1 MINAKQLLA
10 DLQAQQKKL
19 ENDLRQQTE
28 ALPELKARLE
38 AEYAA
43 ARDAGR
49 TADTYGTWRDHQVTQ
64 SAVAWVLACTF
75 VRFAEDTGLLPTP
88 RLSGPGDALRR
99 ARDAFGEFVRQR
111 PTDHERHYLKSVFDG
126 LAEFPALTGLF
137 GRAHN
142 PLFAIPPT
150 YEAARDLLAFW
161 QQTDPDSGE
170 LRHDFSDPELDT
182 RFLGDLYQDLSEAAR
197 KRYALLQTP
206 EFVEA
211 FILDRTLEP
220 AIRTFG
226 LDGIRLI
233 DPTCGSGHFL
243 LGAFQRLLDHWQ
255 RSAPGMDARERVIK
269 ALAGVYGV
277 DLNPFAVAIAR
288 FRLLVAALRAS
299 GIRTLREAPGWTFNV
314 TTGDSLLH
322 GPRFGEGEL
331 GFEQTGIAAEYR
343 HVYAAEDHTDLHR
356 ILGQRYHAVV
366 GNPPYITASDSALN
380 ALYRERYETC
390 HRKFSL
396 GVPFTERFFQ
406 LAELGASVPAGF
418 VGLITADSFMKR
430 EFGKKLIEEWFPRQ
444 DLTHLIHTSGA
455 YIPGHGTP
463 TVILFGRNRKPVAR
477 TVRAVLGIRGEPS
490 TPTNPAQG
498 LVWRSI
504 VELTDRPGETNEYI
518 SVADMERERL
528 GTHPWSLQGGS
539 TPDVLD
545 IVERQP
551 RKLGSITAVIGVF
564 GISAADELMLAARQD
579 FRRAG
584 IETSW
589 IRPLAVGDEVRDW
602 INSPTLC
609 AFFPYDQGK
618 LLSIADAPEVLS
630 WAWSTRTTLGN
641 RATFSKK
648 TYFEEG
654 RPWWEWHQVSLDR
667 LQPPLTII
675 FSEVATHN
683 HFVLDRGGMV
693 FNRTAPVIKLPVG
706 VGEDDHL
713 GLLGVLNSSTAC
725 FWLRQKCHNK
735 GEGGGTR
742 VEAGNSALGNED
754 WKNHFA
760 FNSTRVAQFPL
771 CEYLPI
777 DQARLIDTLAR
788 DLHRHRP
795 AALVTQLPLAR
806 AELGAH
812 RAQADALFARIV
824 VLQEEL
830 DWWSY
835 RAYGL
840 LDDDLTF
847 DSEPPGIVPG
857 QRAFEI
863 VLARRVAA
871 GEVETAWFARH
882 GSTPLTEV
890 PTHWPAD
897 YRALVERRIALIES
911 HPWVGLLERPEYKRR
926 WNQPGWDELEQAALR
941 GWLLDR
947 LEAPRYWPEP
957 ALQRVADL
965 AARAERDAD
974 FMAVAALYTGQP
986 AFDVTALV
994 RALLAD
1000 ESVPA
1005 LKVLRYKPAGLR
1017 KRADWEHTWEQ
1028 QRREDAI
1035 DAAVAAEHPRRD
1047 DEDDAQWQA
1056 RIKPEQDRRK
1066 LAEVGRL
1073 PAPPKYTSADFL
1085 KPAYWRLR
1093 GGLDVPKERCFTVP
1107 DPRAPGDWLYGWAG
1121 WNPAQRVR
1129 ALAGA
1134 WIDGL
1139 ERSGA
1144 DPAQLLPLLVAID
1157 EELPWVLQWHNA
1169 IDPDTD
1175 VRPGDYFR
1183 DWLAQ
1188 QLNHHH
1194 WTRQTLADWQPAA
1207 APRRGRRSR
1216 SAS

>member
-1 MINAKQLLA
+1 MINARQLLT

-19 ENDLRQQTE
+19 ENDLRQQAE

-38 AEYAA
+38 AEYKA

-49 TADTYGTWRDHQVTQ
+49 TADTFNIWREHQVTQ

-111 PTDHERHYLKSVFDG
+111 PTDHERHYLESVFDG

-142 PLFAIPPT
+142 PLFAMPPSF
-150 YEAARDLLAFW
+150 EAARDLLAFW
-161 QQTDPDSGE
+161 QQTDPDTGA
-170 LRHDFSDPELDT
+170 LRHDFSDPDLDT

-206 EFVEA
+206 EFVEE

-220 AIRTFG
+220 AIRSFG

-243 LGAFQRLLDHWQ
+243 LGAFQRLLAHWQ
-255 RSAPGMDARERVIK
+255 RSAPGLDARERVIK

-288 FRLLVAALRAS
+288 FRLLVAALQAS

-322 GPRFGEGEL
+322 GRRFDLL
-331 GFEQTGIAAEYR
+331 GADDLAQRYPHAY
-343 HVYAAEDHTDLHR
+343 VAEDIDAINR

-406 LAELGASVPAGF
+406 LAEPNGDTPAGY

-430 EFGKKLIEEWFPRQ
+430 EFGKKLIEDWFPRQ

-463 TVILFGRNRKPVAR
+463 TVILLGRNRAPVAS

-490 TPTNPAQG
+490 TPDDPAQG

-504 VELTDRPGETNEYI
+504 VELTDRPGASNEYI
-518 SVADMERERL
+518 SVADMDRARL
-528 GTHPWSLQGGS
+528 GTHPWSLQGG
-539 TPDVLD
+539 
-545 IVERQP
+545 
-551 RKLGSITAVIGVF
+551 G
-564 GISAADELMLAARQD
+564 
-579 FRRAG
+579 
-584 IETSW
+584 
-589 IRPLAVGDEVRDW
+589 
-602 INSPTLC
+602 
-609 AFFPYDQGK
+609 
-618 LLSIADAPEVLS
+618 APEVLDVINRAPFKLGGVATAVGVFGMTNADEVMLAS
-630 WAWSTRTTLGN
+630 PSDFVRSGVEPRWVRPLVLGDGIRDWSLSPETYSLFPYEGGILAPLDQDSGFHRWVWPARTVLGN
-641 RATFSKK
+641 RATFGKG
-648 TYFEEG
+648 TYFDEG
-654 RPWWEWHQVSLDR
+654 RSWWEWHQIATER
-667 LQPPLTII
+667 LTPPLTIT
-675 FSEVATHN
+675 FAFVATHN
-683 HFVLDRGGMV
+683 HFVLDRGGKV
-693 FNRTAPVIKLPVG
+693 FNRTAPVIKLPAG
-706 VGEDDHL
+706 ASEDEHL
-713 GLLGVLNSSTAC
+713 GLLGLLNSSTGC
-725 FWLRQKCHNK
+725 FWIQQVSHNK
-735 GEGGGTR
+735 GGPGGGSTKDEKWHDFYEH
-742 VEAGNSALGNED
+742 EATKLV
-754 WKNHFA
+754 
-760 FNSTRVAQFPL
+760 RFPL
-771 CEYLPI
+771 PESRPLELTR
-777 DQARLIDTLAR
+777 QLDTLAR
-788 DLHRHRP
+788 ERESHLP
-795 AALVTQLPLAR
+795 AALAAQLPLSR
-806 AELGAH
+806 AELDAH
-812 RAQADALFARIV
+812 HAQADALFARLIA
-824 VLQEEL
+824 LQDDL

-840 LDDDLTF
+840 LDDALTF
-847 DSEPPGIVPG
+847 TGEPPGIALG

-863 VLARRVAA
+863 VLARRIAA
-871 GEVETAWFARH
+871 GEVETKWFERH
-882 GSTPLTEV
+882 GSTPITEV
-890 PTHWPAD
+890 PGHWPAD

-911 HPWVGLLERPEYKRR
+911 HPWIGLLERPEYKRR
-926 WNQPGWDELEQAALR
+926 WNQPGWDDLEKVALR
-941 GWLLDR
+941 GWLLGR
-947 LEAPRYWPEP
+947 LETPACWPEP
-957 ALQRVADL
+957 ALQRIGDL

-974 FMAVAALYTGQP
+974 FMAVAALLTGQP
-986 AFDVTALV
+986 AFDLAALL
-994 RALLAD
+994 RDLLAD

-1017 KRADWEHTWEQ
+1017 KRADWEHTWDQ

-1035 DAAVAAEHPRRD
+1035 DAAVAAEHPRAEGESEAD
-1047 DEDDAQWQA
+1047 WQA
-1056 RIKPEQDRRK
+1056 RIKPEQDQRK
-1066 LAEVGRL
+1066 LAEIGRL

-1085 KPAYWRLR
+1085 KPGYWRLR

-1107 DPRAPGDWLYGWAG
+1107 DPQSPGDWLYGWAG

-1134 WIDGL
+1134 FIDGI

-1144 DPAQLLPLLVAID
+1144 DPAQLLPLLIALD
-1157 EELPWVLQWHNA
+1157 EALPWVLQWHNA

-1175 VRPGDYFR
+1175 VRPGDYFQQ
-1183 DWLAQ
+1183 WLGE

-1194 WTRQTLADWQPAA
+1194 WTRQTLAEWQPPAA
-1207 APRRGRRSR
+1207 ARRGRRPR
-1216 SAS
+1216 AAS

>member
-1 MINAKQLLA
+1 MINARQLLT
-10 DLQAQQKKL
+10 DLQAQQRRL

-28 ALPELKARLE
+28 ALPELKQRLE
-38 AEYAA
+38 AEYKD

-49 TADTYGTWRDHQVTQ
+49 TADTFNIWREHQVTQ

-111 PTDHERHYLKSVFDG
+111 PTDHERHYLEAVFDG

-142 PLFAIPPT
+142 PLFAMPPSF
-150 YEAARDLLAFW
+150 EAARDLLAFW
-161 QQTDPDSGE
+161 QQTDPDSGA
-170 LRHDFSDPELDT
+170 LRHDFSDPDLDT

-206 EFVEA
+206 EFVEE

-220 AIRTFG
+220 AIKAFG

-243 LGAFQRLLDHWQ
+243 LGAFQRLLGHWQ

-288 FRLLVAALRAS
+288 FRLLVAALQAS
-299 GIRTLREAPGWTFNV
+299 GIRTLREAPGWTFNL

-322 GPRFGEGEL
+322 GRRFDLL
-331 GFEQTGIAAEYR
+331 GADDLAQRYPHAF
-343 HVYAAEDHTDLHR
+343 AAEDIDEVNR

-380 ALYRERYETC
+380 QLYRERYETC

-406 LAELGASVPAGF
+406 LAETNGDAPAGY

-463 TVILFGRNRKPVAR
+463 TVILFGRNRAPVAS

-490 TPTNPAQG
+490 KPEDPAQG

-504 VELTDRPGETNEYI
+504 VELTDRPGASNEYI
-518 SVADMERERL
+518 SVSDMERNRL
-528 GTHPWSLQGGS
+528 GKHPWSLQGGS
-539 TPDVLD
+539 TPEVLD
-545 IVERQP
+545 AINAAATSKLSKHVTDIGFGAILGEDDAFMVSESRSDPRRPVETRV
-551 RKLGSITAVIGVF
+551 L
-564 GISAADELMLAARQD
+564 
-579 FRRAG
+579 
-584 IETSW
+584 
-589 IRPLAVGDEVRDW
+589 PLVEGDIVRDW
-602 INSPTLC
+602 GLSPVTEVI
-609 AFFPYDQGK
+609 FPYDSQIE
-618 LLSIADAPEVLS
+618 LLPE
-630 WAWSTRTTLGN
+630 AGLGN
-641 RATFSKK
+641 VLWPLRTLLANRNDFGGK
-648 TYFEEG
+648 TYQDAG
-654 RPWWEWHQVSLDR
+654 RAYWSYHQIPVDR
-667 LQPPLTII
+667 NRIPLTIS
-675 FSEVATHN
+675 FAFVATHN
-683 HFVLDRGGMV
+683 HFVLDRGGKV
-693 FNRTAPVIKLPVG
+693 FNRTAPVIKLPAG
-706 VGEDDHL
+706 TSEDDHL
-713 GLLGVLNSSTAC
+713 GLLGLLNSATAC
-725 FWLRQKCHNK
+725 FWMKQVCFNK
-735 GEGGGTR
+735 GMGDEHWADRFEHDGSKVG
-742 VEAGNSALGNED
+742 A
-754 WKNHFA
+754 
-760 FNSTRVAQFPL
+760 FPL
-771 CEYLPI
+771 IEEGPLELTR
-777 DQARLIDTLAR
+777 QVDTLAR
-788 DLHRHRP
+788 ERESQLP
-795 AALVTQLPLAR
+795 AALTARLPLSR
-806 AELGAH
+806 TELDAH
-812 RAQADALFARIV
+812 RAQADALFARMV
-824 VLQEEL
+824 ALQDEL

-840 LDDDLTF
+840 LGDDLTF
-847 DSEPPGIVPG
+847 ASEPPGIVPG

-863 VLARRVAA
+863 VLARRIAA
-871 GEVETAWFARH
+871 GETESTWFARH
-882 GSTPLTEV
+882 GSTPITELPAV
-890 PTHWPAD
+890 WPAD
-897 YRALVERRIALIES
+897 YRTLVERRIALIES
-911 HPWVGLLERPEYKRR
+911 HPWIGLLERPEYKRR
-926 WNQPGWDELEQAALR
+926 WNQPGWQELEQAALR

-947 LEAPRYWPEP
+947 LETPAYWPEP
-957 ALQRVADL
+957 ALQRIADL
-965 AARAERDAD
+965 ADHAGRDAD

-986 AFDVTALV
+986 AFDLAALL
-994 RALLAD
+994 RDLLAD

-1017 KRADWEHTWEQ
+1017 KRADWEHTWDQ

-1035 DAAVAAEHPRRD
+1035 DAAVAAEHPRYD
-1047 DEDDAQWQA
+1047 GEDEAQWQA
-1056 RIKPEQDRRK
+1056 RIKPEQDKRK
-1066 LAEVGRL
+1066 LAEIGRL

-1085 KPAYWRLR
+1085 KSGYWRLR

-1107 DPRAPGDWLYGWAG
+1107 DPQSPGDWLYGWAG

-1134 WIDGL
+1134 FIHGI

-1144 DPAQLLPLLVAID
+1144 DPTQLLPLLIALD
-1157 EELPWVLQWHNA
+1157 EALPWVLQWHNA

-1175 VRPGDYFR
+1175 VRPGDYFQQ
-1183 DWLAQ
+1183 WLGE

-1194 WTRQTLADWQPAA
+1194 WTRQTLADWQPPAA
-1207 APRRGRRSR
+1207 TRRGRRPR
-1216 SAS
+1216 AAS

>member
-1 MINAKQLLA
+1 MINAKQLLT
-10 DLQAQQKKL
+10 DLQAQQRKL

-28 ALPELKARLE
+28 ALPELKARLQ
-38 AEYAA
+38 AEYKA

-49 TADTYGTWRDHQVTQ
+49 TADTFNVWRDHQVTQ

-111 PTDHERHYLKSVFDG
+111 PTDHERHYLESVFDG

-161 QQTDPDSGE
+161 QQTDPDSGA

-206 EFVEA
+206 EFVEE

-220 AIRTFG
+220 AIKTFG

-255 RSAPGMDARERVIK
+255 RSAPGLDARERVIK
-269 ALAGVYGV
+269 ALGGVYGV

-288 FRLLVAALRAS
+288 FRLLVAALQAS

-322 GPRFGEGEL
+322 GRRFDLL
-331 GFEQTGIAAEYR
+331 GADDLSQRYPHA
-343 HVYAAEDHTDLHR
+343 YAAEDLEAINR

-380 ALYRERYETC
+380 ALYRERYDTC

-406 LAELGASVPAGF
+406 LAETNGDTPAGY

-430 EFGKKLIEEWFPRQ
+430 EFGKKLIEDWFPRQ

-463 TVILFGRNRKPVAR
+463 TVILFGRNRAPVAG

-490 TPTNPAQG
+490 TPEDPAQG

-504 VELTDRPGETNEYI
+504 VDLTDKPGEANEYI
-518 SVADMERERL
+518 SVSDMERDRL
-528 GTHPWSLQGGS
+528 GKHPWSLQGGS
-539 TPDVLD
+539 TPEVLD
-545 IVERQP
+545 VINRASL
-551 RKLGSITAVIGVF
+551 KLGKVASAVGVF
-564 GISAADELMLAARQD
+564 GMTNADEVMLAASSD
-579 FRRAG
+579 FVRRG
-584 IETSW
+584 VEQGWT
-589 IRPLAVGDEVRDW
+589 RPLVLGDGIRDW
-602 INSPTLC
+602 TVTPETQSL
-609 AFFPYDQGK
+609 FPYEDGV
-618 LLSIADAPEVLS
+618 LVSINQTSGLYRWLWPS
-630 WAWSTRTTLGN
+630 RTTLGN
-641 RATFSKK
+641 RATFGKG
-648 TYFEEG
+648 TYFDEG
-654 RPWWEWHQVSLDR
+654 RPWWEWHQIATER
-667 LQPPLTII
+667 LVPPLTIT
-675 FSEVATHN
+675 FAEVATHN
-683 HFVLDRGGMV
+683 HFVLDRGGKV
-693 FNRTAPVIKLPVG
+693 FNRTAPVIKLPAG
-706 VGEDDHL
+706 ASEDDHL
-713 GLLGVLNSSTAC
+713 GLLGLLNSSTANFWMRQHC
-725 FWLRQKCHNK
+725 FNK
-735 GEGGGTR
+735 GLGEEPFADRIQRAGTQ
-742 VEAGNSALGNED
+742 VGA
-754 WKNHFA
+754 
-760 FNSTRVAQFPL
+760 FPL
-771 CEYLPI
+771 PE
-777 DQARLIDTLAR
+777 ARPVELARRLDTLAR
-788 DLHRHRP
+788 ERESHLP
-795 AALVTQLPLAR
+795 AALATQLPLSR
-806 AELGAH
+806 VELDAH
-812 RAQADALFARIV
+812 RAQADVLFARMV
-824 VLQEEL
+824 ALQDEL

-835 RAYGL
+835 CAYGL

-847 DSEPPGIVPG
+847 ASEPPGIVPG

-863 VLARRVAA
+863 VLARRIAA
-871 GEVETAWFARH
+871 GEVETKWFERH
-882 GSTPLTEV
+882 GSTPITEL

-911 HPWVGLLERPEYKRR
+911 HPWIGLLERPEYKRR
-926 WNQPGWDELEQAALR
+926 WNQPGWRELEQAALR
-941 GWLLDR
+941 SWLLDR
-947 LEAPRYWPEP
+947 LETPRYWPEP
-957 ALQRVADL
+957 ALQRIGDL

-986 AFDVTALV
+986 AFDLA
-994 RALLAD
+994 ALLRD
-1000 ESVPA
+1000 LLDGESVPA

-1017 KRADWEHTWEQ
+1017 KRADWEHTWDQ

-1047 DEDDAQWQA
+1047 DEDEAQWQA
-1056 RIKPEQDRRK
+1056 RIKPEQDKRK

-1107 DPRAPGDWLYGWAG
+1107 DPQAPGDWLYGWAG

-1134 WIDGL
+1134 WIDGE

-1144 DPAQLLPLLVAID
+1144 DPAQLLPLLVAVD

-1188 QLNHHH
+1188 QLNRHH
-1194 WTRQTLADWQPAA
+1194 WTRQTLAEWQPPA
-1207 APRRGRRSR
+1207 APRRGRRAPST
-1216 SAS
+1216 S

>member
-1 MINAKQLLA
+1 MINARQLLT

-19 ENDLRQQTE
+19 ENDLRQQAE

-38 AEYAA
+38 AEYKA

-49 TADTYGTWRDHQVTQ
+49 TADTFNIWREHQVTQ

-111 PTDHERHYLKSVFDG
+111 PTDHERHYLESVFDG

-142 PLFAIPPT
+142 PLFAMPPSF
-150 YEAARDLLAFW
+150 EAARDLLAFW
-161 QQTDPDSGE
+161 QQTDPDTGA
-170 LRHDFSDPELDT
+170 LRHDFSDPDLDT

-206 EFVEA
+206 EFVEE

-220 AIRTFG
+220 AIKTFG

-243 LGAFQRLLDHWQ
+243 LGAFQRLLAHWQ
-255 RSAPGMDARERVIK
+255 RSAPGLDARERVIK

-288 FRLLVAALRAS
+288 FRLLVAALQAS

-322 GPRFGEGEL
+322 GRRFDLL
-331 GFEQTGIAAEYR
+331 GADDLAQRYPHAY
-343 HVYAAEDHTDLHR
+343 VAEDIDAINR

-406 LAELGASVPAGF
+406 LAEPNGDTPAGY

-430 EFGKKLIEEWFPRQ
+430 EFGKKLIEDWFPRQ

-463 TVILFGRNRKPVAR
+463 TVILLGRNRAPVAS

-490 TPTNPAQG
+490 TPDDPAQG

-504 VELTDRPGETNEYI
+504 VELTDRPGASNEYI
-518 SVADMERERL
+518 SVADMDRARL
-528 GTHPWSLQGGS
+528 GTHPWSLQGG
-539 TPDVLD
+539 
-545 IVERQP
+545 
-551 RKLGSITAVIGVF
+551 G
-564 GISAADELMLAARQD
+564 
-579 FRRAG
+579 
-584 IETSW
+584 
-589 IRPLAVGDEVRDW
+589 
-602 INSPTLC
+602 
-609 AFFPYDQGK
+609 
-618 LLSIADAPEVLS
+618 APEVLDVINRAPFKLGGVATAVGVFGMTNADEVMLAS
-630 WAWSTRTTLGN
+630 PSDFVRSGVEPRWVRPLVLGDGIRDWSLSPETYSLFPYEGGILAPLDQDSGFHRWVWPARTVLGN
-641 RATFSKK
+641 RATFGKG
-648 TYFEEG
+648 TYFDEG
-654 RPWWEWHQVSLDR
+654 RSWWEWHQIATER
-667 LQPPLTII
+667 LTPPLTIT
-675 FSEVATHN
+675 FAFVATHN
-683 HFVLDRGGMV
+683 HFVLDRGGKV
-693 FNRTAPVIKLPVG
+693 FNRTAPVIKLPAG
-706 VGEDDHL
+706 ASEDEHL
-713 GLLGVLNSSTAC
+713 GLLGLLNSSTGC
-725 FWLRQKCHNK
+725 FWIQQVSHNK
-735 GEGGGTR
+735 GGPGGGSTKDEKWHDFYEH
-742 VEAGNSALGNED
+742 EATKLV
-754 WKNHFA
+754 
-760 FNSTRVAQFPL
+760 RFPL
-771 CEYLPI
+771 PESRPLELTR
-777 DQARLIDTLAR
+777 QLDTLAR
-788 DLHRHRP
+788 ERESHLP
-795 AALVTQLPLAR
+795 AALAAQLPLSR
-806 AELGAH
+806 AELDAH
-812 RAQADALFARIV
+812 HAQADALFARLIA
-824 VLQEEL
+824 LQDDL

-840 LDDDLTF
+840 LDDALTF
-847 DSEPPGIVPG
+847 TGEPPGIALG

-863 VLARRVAA
+863 VLARRIAA
-871 GEVETAWFARH
+871 GEVETKWFERH
-882 GSTPLTEV
+882 GSTPITEV
-890 PTHWPAD
+890 PGHWPAD

-911 HPWVGLLERPEYKRR
+911 HPWIGLLERPEYKRR
-926 WNQPGWDELEQAALR
+926 WNQPGWDDLEKVALR
-941 GWLLDR
+941 GWLLGR
-947 LEAPRYWPEP
+947 LETPACWPEP
-957 ALQRVADL
+957 ALQRIGDL

-974 FMAVAALYTGQP
+974 FMAVAALLTGQP
-986 AFDVTALV
+986 AFDLAALL
-994 RALLAD
+994 RDLLAD

-1017 KRADWEHTWEQ
+1017 KRADWEHTWDQ

-1035 DAAVAAEHPRRD
+1035 DAAVAAEHPRAEGESEAD
-1047 DEDDAQWQA
+1047 WQA
-1056 RIKPEQDRRK
+1056 RIKPEQDQRK
-1066 LAEVGRL
+1066 LAEIGRL

-1085 KPAYWRLR
+1085 KPGYWRLR

-1107 DPRAPGDWLYGWAG
+1107 DPQSPGDWLYGWAG

-1134 WIDGL
+1134 FIDGI

-1144 DPAQLLPLLVAID
+1144 DPAQLLPLLIALD
-1157 EELPWVLQWHNA
+1157 EALPWVLQWHNA

-1175 VRPGDYFR
+1175 VRPGDYFQQ
-1183 DWLAQ
+1183 WLGE

-1194 WTRQTLADWQPAA
+1194 WTRQTLAEWQPPAA
-1207 APRRGRRSR
+1207 ARRGRRPR
-1216 SAS
+1216 AAS

>member
-1 MINAKQLLA
+1 MINARQLLT

-28 ALPELKARLE
+28 ALPELKQRLE
-38 AEYAA
+38 AEYKD

-111 PTDHERHYLKSVFDG
+111 PTDHERHYLESVFDG

-142 PLFAIPPT
+142 PLFAMPPSF
-150 YEAARDLLAFW
+150 EAARDLLAFW
-161 QQTDPDSGE
+161 QQTDPDTGA
-170 LRHDFSDPELDT
+170 LRHDFSDPDLDT

-206 EFVEA
+206 EFVEE

-220 AIRTFG
+220 AIKTFG

-255 RSAPGMDARERVIK
+255 RSAPGLDARERVIH

-299 GIRTLREAPGWTFNV
+299 GIRTLREAPGWQFNV

-322 GPRFGEGEL
+322 GRRFDLL
-331 GFEQTGIAAEYR
+331 GADDLAQRYPHAY
-343 HVYAAEDHTDLHR
+343 VAEDIDAINR

-406 LAELGASVPAGF
+406 LAEPNGDTPAGY

-430 EFGKKLIEEWFPRQ
+430 EFGKKLIEDWFPRQ

-463 TVILFGRNRKPVAR
+463 TVILLGRNRAPVAS

-490 TPTNPAQG
+490 TPEDPAQG

-504 VELTDRPGETNEYI
+504 VELADRPGASNEYI
-518 SVADMERERL
+518 SVADMARDRL
-528 GTHPWSLQGGS
+528 GKHPWSLQGG
-539 TPDVLD
+539 
-545 IVERQP
+545 
-551 RKLGSITAVIGVF
+551 G
-564 GISAADELMLAARQD
+564 
-579 FRRAG
+579 
-584 IETSW
+584 
-589 IRPLAVGDEVRDW
+589 
-602 INSPTLC
+602 
-609 AFFPYDQGK
+609 
-618 LLSIADAPEVLS
+618 APEVLDAINAAATGKLS
-630 WAWSTRTTLGN
+630 DHVTDIGFGAILGEDDAFMVSESHSDRRRKTEARVLPLVEGDIVRDWGLSPVTGVIFPYDEQIELASESSLSNVLWPIRTLLAN
-641 RATFSKK
+641 RNDFGGR
-648 TYFEEG
+648 TYQDAG
-654 RPWWEWHQVSLDR
+654 RAYWCYHQIPVER
-667 LQPPLTII
+667 NRIPLTIT
-675 FSEVATHN
+675 FAFVATHN
-683 HFVLDRGGMV
+683 HFVLDRGGKV
-693 FNRTAPVIKLPVG
+693 FNRTAPVIKLPAG
-706 VGEDDHL
+706 ASEDEHL
-713 GLLGVLNSSTAC
+713 GLLGLLNSSTAC
-725 FWLRQKCHNK
+725 FWMKQVCFNK
-735 GEGGGTR
+735 GMGEEHWADRFEHDGSKVG
-742 VEAGNSALGNED
+742 A
-754 WKNHFA
+754 
-760 FNSTRVAQFPL
+760 FPL
-771 CEYLPI
+771 IEERPLE
-777 DQARLIDTLAR
+777 LAR
-788 DLHRHRP
+788 KLDACAVERESDLP
-795 AALVTQLPLAR
+795 SGLVAQLPLSR
-806 AELGAH
+806 TELDAH
-812 RAQADALFARIV
+812 HAQADALFARMV
-824 VLQEEL
+824 ALQDEL

-847 DSEPPGIVPG
+847 ASEPPGIALG
-857 QRAFEI
+857 ERAFEI
-863 VLARRVAA
+863 VLARRIAA
-871 GEVETAWFARH
+871 GEVETKWFERH
-882 GSTPLTEV
+882 GSTPITEL
-890 PTHWPAD
+890 PAHWPAD
-897 YRALVERRIALIES
+897 YRALVERRTALIES
-911 HPWVGLLERPEYKRR
+911 HPWIGLLERPEYKRR
-926 WNQPGWDELEQAALR
+926 WNQPRWHELEQAALR

-947 LEAPRYWPEP
+947 LETPRYWPEP

-965 AARAERDAD
+965 ADHAGRDAD

-986 AFDVTALV
+986 AFDPA
-994 RALLAD
+994 ALLRELLGD

-1005 LKVLRYKPAGLR
+1005 LKALRYKPAGLR
-1017 KRADWEHTWEQ
+1017 KRADWEHTWDQ

-1035 DAAVAAEHPRRD
+1035 DAAVAAEHPRAE
-1047 DEDDAQWQA
+1047 DESEPNWQA
-1056 RIKPEQDRRK
+1056 RIKPEQDQRK
-1066 LAEVGRL
+1066 LAEIGRL

-1085 KPAYWRLR
+1085 KPGYWRLR

-1107 DPRAPGDWLYGWAG
+1107 DPQSAGDWLYGWAG

-1134 WIDGL
+1134 FIDGV

-1144 DPAQLLPLLVAID
+1144 DPAQLLPLLIALD

-1175 VRPGDYFR
+1175 VRPGDYFQQ
-1183 DWLAQ
+1183 WLGE

-1194 WTRQTLADWQPAA
+1194 WTRQTLAEWQPPA
-1207 APRRGRRSR
+1207 APRQGRRR
-1216 SAS
+1216 PAS

>member
-1 MINAKQLLA
+1 MINARQLLA
-10 DLQAQQKKL
+10 DLQAQQRKL

-28 ALPELKARLE
+28 AVPELRARLE
-38 AEYAA
+38 AEYAD

-49 TADTYGTWRDHQVTQ
+49 TADTYRTWRDHQVTQ

-111 PTDHERHYLKSVFDG
+111 PTDHERHYLESVFDG

-170 LRHDFSDPELDT
+170 LRHDFSDPKLDT

-206 EFVEA
+206 EFVES

-243 LGAFQRLLDHWQ
+243 LGAFQRLLDYWQ
-255 RSAPGMDARERVIK
+255 RREPGLDARERVIN
-269 ALAGVYGV
+269 ALEGVYGV

-288 FRLLVAALRAS
+288 FRLLVAALKAT
-299 GIRTLREAPGWTFNV
+299 GIRTLREAPGWKFNV

-322 GPRFGEGEL
+322 GRRFDLL
-331 GFEQTGIAAEYR
+331 GADDLSQRYPHA
-343 HVYAAEDHTDLHR
+343 YAAEDIDEVNR

-406 LAELGASVPAGF
+406 LAETNGDTPAGF

-430 EFGKKLIEEWFPRQ
+430 EFGKKLIEDWFPRQ

-463 TVILFGRNRKPVAR
+463 TVILFGRNRAPVAG

-490 TPTNPAQG
+490 TPDDPAQG
-498 LVWRSI
+498 RVWRSI
-504 VELTDRPGETNEYI
+504 VELTDRPGESNEYI
-518 SVADMERERL
+518 SVSDMARGRL
-528 GTHPWSLQGGS
+528 GKHPWSLQGGGAPEVMDAINAAAAS
-539 TPDVLD
+539 KLSAHVTDIGFGAILGEDDAFMVSASCSDRRRRVETRVLPLVEGD
-545 IVERQP
+545 I
-551 RKLGSITAVIGVF
+551 
-564 GISAADELMLAARQD
+564 
-579 FRRAG
+579 
-584 IETSW
+584 
-589 IRPLAVGDEVRDW
+589 VRDW
-602 INSPTLC
+602 GVSPATEVI
-609 AFFPYDQGK
+609 FPYDPQIE
-618 LLSIADAPEVLS
+618 LLPE
-630 WAWSTRTTLGN
+630 AGLGN
-641 RATFSKK
+641 VLWPLRTLLANRNDFGGRTYQDAGRAYWS
-648 TYFEEG
+648 Y
-654 RPWWEWHQVSLDR
+654 HQIPVDR
-667 LQPPLTII
+667 NRIPLTIT
-675 FSEVATHN
+675 FAFVATHN
-683 HFVLDRGGMV
+683 HFVLDRGGKV
-693 FNRTAPVIKLPVG
+693 FNRTAPVIKLPAG
-706 VGEDDHL
+706 TSEDEHL
-713 GLLGVLNSSTAC
+713 GLLGLLNSSVAG
-725 FWLRQKCHNK
+725 FWGRTTLFNK
-735 GEGGGTR
+735 GGGGTKSKLASEVWENFLEWEGTKLR
-742 VEAGNSALGNED
+742 VFPVTKQRPLEL
-754 WKNHFA
+754 
-760 FNSTRVAQFPL
+760 TRQL
-771 CEYLPI
+771 
-777 DQARLIDTLAR
+777 DTLVRER
-788 DLHRHRP
+788 DSHLP
-795 AALVTQLPLAR
+795 AALAAQLPLSR
-806 AELGAH
+806 VELDAH
-812 RAQADALFARIV
+812 RAQADALFARMV
-824 VLQEEL
+824 ALHDEL

-847 DSEPPGIVPG
+847 ASEPPGIVPG

-863 VLARRVAA
+863 VLARRIAA
-871 GEVETAWFARH
+871 GETESTWFTRH
-882 GSTPLTEV
+882 GSTPITEV
-890 PTHWPAD
+890 PSHWPAD
-897 YRALVERRIALIES
+897 YRALVERRIELIGS
-911 HPWVGLLERPEYKRR
+911 NDWINLLERPEYKRR
-926 WNQPGWDELEQAALR
+926 WNQPAWDDLEKSALR

-947 LEAPRYWPEP
+947 LETAAFWPEP
-957 ALQRVADL
+957 ALQRVGDL

-974 FMAVAALYTGQP
+974 FMAVAALYTGQH
-986 AFDVTALV
+986 AFDPSALV
-994 RALLAD
+994 RELVAE

-1005 LKVLRYKPAGLR
+1005 LKALRYKESGLR

-1035 DAAVAAEHPRRD
+1035 DAAVAAANPRRD
-1047 DEDDAQWQA
+1047 DESEDDWQA

-1073 PAPPKYTSADFL
+1073 PAPPKYKSSDFL
-1085 KPAYWRLR
+1085 RTPYWRLR
-1093 GGLDVPKERCFTVP
+1093 GGLDVPRERFFTVP
-1107 DPRAPGDWLYGWAG
+1107 DPQSPADWLYGWAG

-1144 DPAQLLPLLVAID
+1144 DPDQLLPLLVALD
-1157 EELPWVLQWHNA
+1157 EELPWVLQWHND

-1175 VRPGDYFR
+1175 ARPGDYFR

-1188 QLNHHH
+1188 QLNQHH
-1194 WTRQTLADWQPAA
+1194 WTRQTLTERQPRTT
-1207 APRRGRRSR
+1207 PRRGRRAR
-1216 SAS
+1216 TIG

>member
-1 MINAKQLLA
+1 VINARQLLA

-28 ALPELKARLE
+28 ALPELKARLQ

-49 TADTYGTWRDHQVTQ
+49 TADTYGIWRDHQVTQ

-111 PTDHERHYLKSVFDG
+111 PTDHERHYLESVFDG

-161 QQTDPDSGE
+161 QQTDPDSGA
-170 LRHDFSDPELDT
+170 LRHDFSDPEFDT
-182 RFLGDLYQDLSEAAR
+182 RFLGDLYQDLSDAAR

-206 EFVEA
+206 EFVEEL
-211 FILDRTLEP
+211 ILDRTLEP
-220 AIRTFG
+220 AIKAFG
-226 LDGIRLI
+226 LDVIRLI

-255 RSAPGMDARERVIK
+255 RSVPGMDARQRVLK

-299 GIRTLREAPGWTFNV
+299 GIRTLREAPGWKFNV

-322 GPRFGEGEL
+322 GRRLGEGEL
-331 GFEQTGIAAEYR
+331 DYEQTGIAAEYA
-343 HVYAAEDHTDLHR
+343 HVYAAEDHDELHR

-406 LAELGASVPAGF
+406 LAETNGDTPAGY

-430 EFGKKLIEEWFPRQ
+430 EFGKKLIEDWFPRQ

-463 TVILFGRNRKPVAR
+463 TVILFGRNRAPVAR

-490 TPTNPAQG
+490 TPEDPAQG

-504 VELTDRPGETNEYI
+504 VDLTDRPGTSNEYI
-518 SVADMERERL
+518 SVADMARDRL
-528 GTHPWSLQGGS
+528 DRHPWSLQGGS
-539 TPDVLD
+539 APDALAAIESATAAKLSASIDVIGRTTHTGEDDVFYMSPHVAQRFGSSHQFVDLVVGEDIRDWLIQPVEVTLLPYNIETAERLPELPPDVAMHMWCYRASLKSRRD
-545 IVERQP
+545 FGQFIEERGLP
-551 RKLGSITAVIGVF
+551 WYEHSMFFPERFRRKLGI
-564 GISAADELMLAARQD
+564 
-579 FRRAG
+579 
-584 IETSW
+584 
-589 IRPLAVGDEVRDW
+589 
-602 INSPTLC
+602 
-609 AFFPYDQGK
+609 AFAF
-618 LLSIADAPEVLS
+618 
-630 WAWSTRTTLGN
+630 
-641 RATFSKK
+641 
-648 TYFEEG
+648 
-654 RPWWEWHQVSLDR
+654 
-667 LQPPLTII
+667 
-675 FSEVATHN
+675 VATHN
-683 HFVLDRGGMV
+683 HFVLDRGGKV
-693 FNRTAPVIKLPVG
+693 FNRTAPVIKLPAG
-706 VGEDDHL
+706 ASEDEHL
-713 GLLGVLNSSTAC
+713 GLLGLLNSATAC
-725 FWLRQKCHNK
+725 FWMKQVCFNK
-735 GEGGGTR
+735 GMGEEHWADRFEHDGSKVG
-742 VEAGNSALGNED
+742 A
-754 WKNHFA
+754 
-760 FNSTRVAQFPL
+760 FPL
-771 CEYLPI
+771 IEERPLELT
-777 DQARLIDTLAR
+777 QQLDTLAR
-788 DLHRHRP
+788 EHDSHLP
-795 AALVTQLPLAR
+795 AGLAPGLPLSR
-806 AELGAH
+806 AELDEH
-812 RAQADALFARIV
+812 RAQADALFARMV
-824 VLQEEL
+824 ALQDEL

-840 LDDDLTF
+840 LDDDVTF
-847 DSEPPGIVPG
+847 ASEPPGIVPG

-863 VLARRVAA
+863 VLARRLNA
-871 GEVETAWFARH
+871 GEVETKWFERH
-882 GSTPLTEV
+882 GSSPITEA
-890 PTHWPAD
+890 PADWPAE

-911 HPWVGLLERPEYKRR
+911 HPWIGLLERPEYKRR
-926 WNQPGWDELEQAALR
+926 WNQPGWRELEQAALR

-947 LEAPRYWPEP
+947 LEAPAYWPEP
-957 ALQRVADL
+957 ALQRIGDL
-965 AARAERDAD
+965 FARAERDAD
-974 FMAVAALYTGQP
+974 FMAVATLYTGQP
-986 AFDVTALV
+986 AFNLAS
-994 RALLAD
+994 LLRD
-1000 ESVPA
+1000 LLDGESVPA
-1005 LKVLRYKPAGLR
+1005 LKVLRYKPTGLR
-1017 KRADWEHTWEQ
+1017 KRDDWEQTWAQ

-1035 DAAVAAEHPRRD
+1035 DAAVAAEYPRRD
-1047 DEDDAQWQA
+1047 DEEEAQWRA
-1056 RIKPEQDRRK
+1056 RIKPEQDKRK

-1093 GGLDVPKERCFTVP
+1093 GGLDVPKERCFVVP
-1107 DPRAPGDWLYGWAG
+1107 DPQALGDWLYGWAG
-1121 WNPAQRVR
+1121 WNPARRVR

-1188 QLNHHH
+1188 QLNQQH
-1194 WTRQTLADWQPAA
+1194 WTRQTLAEWQPPAA
-1207 APRRGRRSR
+1207 GRRGGKPRI
-1216 SAS
+1216 AH

>member
-28 ALPELKARLE
+28 ALPELKARLQ
-38 AEYAA
+38 AEYTA

-49 TADTYGTWRDHQVTQ
+49 TADTFGTWRDHQVTQ
-64 SAVAWVLACTF
+64 SAVAWLLACTF
-75 VRFAEDTGLLPTP
+75 VRFAEDNGLLPTP

-99 ARDAFGEFVRQR
+99 ARDAYSEFVRQN
-111 PTDHERHYLKSVFDG
+111 PTENQRHYLESVFDG

-137 GRAHN
+137 GREHN
-142 PLFAIPPT
+142 PLFAMPLS

-161 QQTDPDSGE
+161 QKTDPDSGR
-170 LRHDFSDPELDT
+170 LIHDFTDQGLDT

-197 KRYALLQTP
+197 ERFALLQTP
-206 EFVEA
+206 EFVEE

-220 AIRTFG
+220 AIETFG
-226 LDGIRLI
+226 LEGIRLI

-243 LGAFQRLLDHWQ
+243 LGTFQRLLGHWQ
-255 RSAPGMDARERVIK
+255 RSAPGLDARDRVIK

-288 FRLLVAALRAS
+288 FRLLVAAMQAS
-299 GIRTLREAPGWTFNV
+299 GIRTLREAPGWKFNV

-322 GPRFGEGEL
+322 GRRFDLL
-331 GFEQTGIAAEYR
+331 GADDLSQRYPHA
-343 HVYAAEDHTDLHR
+343 YAAEDIDEINR
-356 ILGQRYHAVV
+356 ILDQRYHAVV
-366 GNPPYITASDSALN
+366 GNPPYITARDSALRQ
-380 ALYRERYETC
+380 LYRDRYQTC
-390 HRKFSL
+390 HGKFSL

-406 LAELGASVPAGF
+406 LAETNGDAPAGY

-430 EFGKKLIEEWFPRQ
+430 EFGKKLIEDWFPRQ

-463 TVILFGRNRKPVAR
+463 TVILFGRNRAPVAG

-490 TPTNPAQG
+490 TPEDPAQG

-504 VELTDRPGETNEYI
+504 VELTDRPGESNEYI
-518 SVADMERERL
+518 SVSDMKRDRL
-528 GTHPWSLQGGS
+528 GKHPWSLQGGS
-539 TPDVLD
+539 TPEVLLAID
-545 IVERQP
+545 ENCAAR
-551 RKLGSITAVIGVF
+551 LSSISTSIGV
-564 GISAADELMLAARQD
+564 SALTGEDDVFAVPNHIWRRSFTELEH
-579 FRRAG
+579 RAFV
-584 IETSW
+584 E
-589 IRPLAVGDEVRDW
+589 GDVIRDW
-602 INSPTLC
+602 SIASETAALFPLDLEFVESAP
-609 AFFPYDQGK
+609 AFFQHVWNYRALLRTNIFFSRTREERGLRWWDFTYWSEEK
-618 LLSIADAPEVLS
+618 LAGSSIAFA
-630 WAWSTRTTLGN
+630 
-641 RATFSKK
+641 F
-648 TYFEEG
+648 
-654 RPWWEWHQVSLDR
+654 
-667 LQPPLTII
+667 
-675 FSEVATHN
+675 VATHN
-683 HFVLDRGGMV
+683 HFVLDRGGKV
-693 FNRTAPVIKLPVG
+693 FKQTAPVIKLPAG
-706 VGEDDHL
+706 ASEDDHL
-713 GLLGVLNSSTAC
+713 GLLGLLNSATAC
-725 FWLRQKCHNK
+725 FWMKQVCFNK
-735 GEGGGTR
+735 GMGEEHWADRFEHDGSKVG
-742 VEAGNSALGNED
+742 A
-754 WKNHFA
+754 
-760 FNSTRVAQFPL
+760 FPL
-771 CEYLPI
+771 IEERPLEVTR
-777 DQARLIDTLAR
+777 QLDTLAR
-788 DLHRHRP
+788 EREAHLP
-795 AALVTQLPLAR
+795 AALAARFPLSR
-806 AELGAH
+806 AELDAH
-812 RAQADALFARIV
+812 RAQADELFASMV
-824 VLQEEL
+824 ALQDEL

-847 DSEPPGIVPG
+847 DGDPPGIAPG
-857 QRAFEI
+857 ERAFEI
-863 VLARRVAA
+863 VLARRIAA
-871 GEVETAWFARH
+871 GEVETKWFERH
-882 GSTPLTEV
+882 GSTPITEV
-890 PTHWPAD
+890 PSHWPAD
-897 YRALVERRIALIES
+897 YRALVERRIELIES
-911 HPWVGLLERPEYKRR
+911 NDWINLLERPEYKRR
-926 WNQPGWDELEQAALR
+926 WNQPAWDDLEKSALR

-947 LEAPRYWPEP
+947 LETAAFWPEP
-957 ALQRVADL
+957 ALQRVGDL

-974 FMAVAALYTGQP
+974 FMAVAALYTGQH
-986 AFDVTALV
+986 AFDPSALV
-994 RALLAD
+994 RELVAN

-1005 LKVLRYKPAGLR
+1005 LKVLRYKESGLR
-1017 KRADWEHTWEQ
+1017 KRADWEHTWAQ

-1093 GGLDVPKERCFTVP
+1093 GGLDVPRERCFTVP
-1107 DPRAPGDWLYGWAG
+1107 DPQAPGDWLYGWAG

-1194 WTRQTLADWQPAA
+1194 WTRQTLAEWQPPTP
-1207 APRRGRRSR
+1207 PRRARRRS
-1216 SAS
+1216 AG

>member
-1 MINAKQLLA
+1 MINARQLLT

-19 ENDLRQQTE
+19 ENDLRQQAE

-38 AEYAA
+38 AEYKA

-49 TADTYGTWRDHQVTQ
+49 TADTFNIWREHQVTQ

-111 PTDHERHYLKSVFDG
+111 PTDHERHYLESVFDG

-142 PLFAIPPT
+142 PLFAMPPSF
-150 YEAARDLLAFW
+150 EASRDLLAFW
-161 QQTDPDSGE
+161 QQTDPDTGA
-170 LRHDFSDPELDT
+170 LRHDFSDPDLDT

-206 EFVEA
+206 EFVEE

-220 AIRTFG
+220 AIRSFG

-243 LGAFQRLLDHWQ
+243 LGAFQRLLAHWQ
-255 RSAPGMDARERVIK
+255 RNAPGLDARERVIK

-322 GPRFGEGEL
+322 GRRFDLL
-331 GFEQTGIAAEYR
+331 GADDLAQRYPHA
-343 HVYAAEDHTDLHR
+343 YAAEDIDAVNR

-406 LAELGASVPAGF
+406 LAEPNGDTPAGF

-430 EFGKKLIEEWFPRQ
+430 EFGKKLIEDWFPRQ

-463 TVILFGRNRKPVAR
+463 TVILLGRNRVPVAS

-490 TPTNPAQG
+490 KPEDPAQG

-504 VELTDRPGETNEYI
+504 VELTDRPGTSNEYI
-518 SVADMERERL
+518 SVSDMERNRL
-528 GTHPWSLQGGS
+528 GKHPWSLQGGS
-539 TPDVLD
+539 TPEVLD
-545 IVERQP
+545 AINAAATSKLSKHVTDIGFGAILGEDDAFMMSESRSDPRRQVETRV
-551 RKLGSITAVIGVF
+551 L
-564 GISAADELMLAARQD
+564 
-579 FRRAG
+579 
-584 IETSW
+584 
-589 IRPLAVGDEVRDW
+589 PLVEGDIVRDW
-602 INSPTLC
+602 GLSPVTEVI
-609 AFFPYDQGK
+609 FPYDPQIE
-618 LLSIADAPEVLS
+618 LAPES
-630 WAWSTRTTLGN
+630 DLGN
-641 RATFSKK
+641 VLWPLRTQLANRNDFGGRTYQDAGRA
-648 TYFEEG
+648 
-654 RPWWEWHQVSLDR
+654 WWSYHQIPVDR
-667 LQPPLTII
+667 NRIPLTIT
-675 FSEVATHN
+675 FAFVATHN
-683 HFVLDRGGMV
+683 HFVLDRGGKV
-693 FNRTAPVIKLPVG
+693 FNRSAPVIKLPAG
-706 VGEDDHL
+706 ASEDEHL
-713 GLLGVLNSSTAC
+713 GLLGLLNSATAC
-725 FWLRQKCHNK
+725 FWLKQVLHSK
-735 GEGGGTR
+735 GGGGIGGGLASEEWEKFYEHT
-742 VEAGNSALGNED
+742 GTGILP
-754 WKNHFA
+754 
-760 FNSTRVAQFPL
+760 FPL
-771 CEYLPI
+771 IENRPLELA
-777 DQARLIDTLAR
+777 DQLNTLAR
-788 DLHRHRP
+788 ERESHLP
-795 AALVTQLPLAR
+795 AALTAQLPLSR
-806 AELGAH
+806 ADLDAH
-812 RAQADALFARIV
+812 RTQADELHARMVAL
-824 VLQEEL
+824 QDEL

-840 LDDDLTF
+840 LDDDLIF
-847 DSEPPGIVPG
+847 PAAPPGIALG
-857 QRAFEI
+857 ERAFEI
-863 VLARRVAA
+863 VLARRIAA
-871 GEVETAWFARH
+871 GEVETQWFERH
-882 GSTPLTEV
+882 GSTPVTEV
-890 PTHWPAD
+890 PAHWPAD
-897 YRALVERRIALIES
+897 YRAVVERRIALIES
-911 HPWVGLLERPEYKRR
+911 HAWIGLLERPEYKRR
-926 WNQPGWDELEQAALR
+926 WNQPGWAELEQAALR
-941 GWLLDR
+941 SWLLDR
-947 LEAPRYWPEP
+947 LETPAYWPEP
-957 ALQRVADL
+957 ALQRIADL
-965 AARAERDAD
+965 ADRAGRDAD
-974 FMAVAALYTGQP
+974 FMAVAALYSGQP
-986 AFDVTALV
+986 AFDPA
-994 RALLAD
+994 ALLRDLLVD

-1005 LKVLRYKPAGLR
+1005 LKALRYKPAGLR
-1017 KRADWEHTWEQ
+1017 KRADWEHTWDQ

-1035 DAAVAAEHPRRD
+1035 DAAVAAEHPRYD
-1047 DEDDAQWQA
+1047 GEDEAQWQA
-1056 RIKPEQDRRK
+1056 RIKPEQDQRK
-1066 LAEVGRL
+1066 LAEIGRL

-1085 KPAYWRLR
+1085 KPGYWRLR

-1107 DPRAPGDWLYGWAG
+1107 DPQSPGDWLYGWAG

-1134 WIDGL
+1134 FIDGI

-1144 DPAQLLPLLVAID
+1144 DPAQLLPLLVALD
-1157 EELPWVLQWHNA
+1157 EALPWVLQWHNA

-1175 VRPGDYFR
+1175 VRPGDYFQQ
-1183 DWLAQ
+1183 WLGE

-1194 WTRQTLADWQPAA
+1194 WTRQTLAEWQPPA
-1207 APRRGRRSR
+1207 APRQGRRR
-1216 SAS
+1216 PAS

>member
-1 MINAKQLLA
+1 MINARQLLI

-19 ENDLRQQTE
+19 ENDLRQQAET
-28 ALPELKARLE
+28 LPELKQRLQ
-38 AEYAA
+38 AEYKAA
-43 ARDAGR
+43 SDAGR

-111 PTDHERHYLKSVFDG
+111 PTDHERHYLESVFDG

-142 PLFAIPPT
+142 PLFAMPPS

-161 QQTDPDSGE
+161 QQTDPDSGA
-170 LRHDFSDPELDT
+170 LRHDFSDPDLDT

-206 EFVEA
+206 KFVEE

-220 AIRTFG
+220 AIKTFG

-255 RSAPGMDARERVIK
+255 RSAPGLDARERVMT

-288 FRLLVAALRAS
+288 FRLLVAALQAS
-299 GIRTLREAPGWTFNV
+299 GIRTLREAPGWQFNL

-322 GPRFGEGEL
+322 GPRLGVGEL
-331 GFEQTGIAAEYR
+331 GFEQTGIAAEYA
-343 HVYAAEDHTDLHR
+343 HVYAAEDPAELHR

-380 ALYRERYETC
+380 ALYRLRYDTC
-390 HRKFSL
+390 YRQFSL

-406 LAELGASVPAGF
+406 LAMTNGDVPAGY

-430 EFGKKLIEEWFPRQ
+430 EFGKKLIEDWFPRQ

-463 TVILFGRNRKPVAR
+463 TVILFGRNRAPVAS

-490 TPTNPAQG
+490 TPDDPAQG

-504 VELTDRPGETNEYI
+504 VELTDRPGKSNDYI

-528 GTHPWSLQGGS
+528 GKHPWSLRGGDAPS
-539 TPDVLD
+539 ILDQIDATASDLLESEVETPIGRAVRIAEEDVF
-545 IVERQP
+545 IYP
-551 RKLGSITAVIGVF
+551 SSRKKNSSIPQ
-564 GISAADELMLAARQD
+564 SQ
-579 FRRAG
+579 FRG
-584 IETSW
+584 Y
-589 IRPLAVGDEVRDW
+589 LVGDAVRDW
-602 INSPTLC
+602 QIGDLDSVWY
-609 AFFPYDQGK
+609 PYHQAEVDRVVLDELWPWRTRLARRKTFQGEMK
-618 LLSIADAPEVLS
+618 DAGLSWFEYMQHTASAYRTEMSIAFA
-630 WAWSTRTTLGN
+630 
-641 RATFSKK
+641 
-648 TYFEEG
+648 
-654 RPWWEWHQVSLDR
+654 
-667 LQPPLTII
+667 
-675 FSEVATHN
+675 EVATHN
-683 HFVLDRGGMV
+683 HFVLDRGGKV
-693 FNRTAPVIKLPVG
+693 FKQTAPVIKLPVEAS
-706 VGEDDHL
+706 EDEYL
-713 GLLGVLNSSTAC
+713 GLLGLLNSSVGL
-725 FWLRQKCHNK
+725 FWLRQSCHNK
-735 GEGGGTR
+735 GDSTDSEGAR
-742 VEAGNSALGNED
+742 VTGDPAFD
-754 WKNHFA
+754 TYQFA
-760 FNSTRVAQFPL
+760 STRVAQFPL
-771 CEYLPI
+771 AEQRPLE
-777 DQARLIDTLAR
+777 LAR
-788 DLHRHRP
+788 RLDALAREHESHLP
-795 AALVTQLPLAR
+795 AALAAQLPLSR
-806 AELGAH
+806 AELDAH
-812 RAQADALFARIV
+812 RTQADALLAHMV
-824 VLQEEL
+824 ALQDEL
-830 DWWSY
+830 DWWGY

-847 DSEPPGIVPG
+847 AGEPLGIALG
-857 QRAFEI
+857 ERAFEI
-863 VLARRVAA
+863 VLARRIEA
-871 GEVETAWFARH
+871 GEVETNWFARH
-882 GSTPLTEV
+882 GSTPIIEV
-890 PTHWPAD
+890 PARWPAD
-897 YRALVERRIALIES
+897 YRALIERRIALIES
-911 HPWVGLLERPEYKRR
+911 HPWIGLLERPEYKRR
-926 WNQPGWDELEQAALR
+926 WNQPGWAELEQAALR

-947 LEAPRYWPEP
+947 LEGAHYWPEL
-957 ALQRVADL
+957 ALQRVGEL

-974 FMAVAALYTGQP
+974 FMAVAALLTGQP
-986 AFDVTALV
+986 AFDVTALL
-994 RALLAD
+994 RDLLD
-1000 ESVPA
+1000 GESVPA

-1017 KRADWEHTWEQ
+1017 KRADWEHTWAQ

-1035 DAAVAAEHPRRD
+1035 DAAVAAEHQRRD
-1047 DEDDAQWQA
+1047 GESDADWQA
-1056 RIKPEQDRRK
+1056 RIRPAQDERK

-1073 PAPPKYTSADFL
+1073 LAPPKYTSADFL
-1085 KPAYWRLR
+1085 RPGYWRLR

-1107 DPRAPGDWLYGWAG
+1107 DPQSPGGWLYGWAG

-1134 WIDGL
+1134 FIDGI

-1144 DPAQLLPLLVAID
+1144 DPAQLLPLLIALD
-1157 EELPWVLQWHNA
+1157 EALPWVLQWHND

-1194 WTRQTLADWQPAA
+1194 WTRQTLAEWQAA
-1207 APRRGRRSR
+1207 TAPRRGRRR
-1216 SAS
+1216 A